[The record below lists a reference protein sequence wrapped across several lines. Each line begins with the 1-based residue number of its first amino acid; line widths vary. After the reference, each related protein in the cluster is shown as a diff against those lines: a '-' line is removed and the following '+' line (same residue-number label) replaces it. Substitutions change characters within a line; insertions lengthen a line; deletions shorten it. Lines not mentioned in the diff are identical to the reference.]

1 MRSVLLAIGV
11 FSIGYSWALVA
22 LQTSVEQST
31 SVTKPTPLIL
41 TADEGE
47 QREFRTQPG
56 VTFSIAIDDE
66 RLHDYPTRTGTSFL
80 EAFQS
85 CPLMKSGAR
94 RRINASC
101 LD

>member
-1 MRSVLLAIGV
+1 VDLDQHVILSHLRVWHFANPYAVL
-11 FSIGYSWALVA
+11 
-22 LQTSVEQST
+22 
-31 SVTKPTPLIL
+31 
-41 TADEGE
+41 
-47 QREFRTQPG
+47 
-56 VTFSIAIDDE
+56 FSIAIYDE
-66 RLHDYPTRTGTSFL
+66 CLQDYPTRTGTSFL